1 MKVSLD
7 CQTFGFYQKVSKS
20 GWQQA
25 SNKQKVHSIGQNA
38 WFSAH
43 SIGQNCLIFMRSPVC
58 IDCSL
63 SVNFFC
69 TRFKLLFVAA
79 ISTWFFRVMALV
91 SSFWEKWN
99 VTFLKNYADFIVE
112 IWKKADTFEELCRLL
127 GWNLL
132 KNQHF
137 CKIMPIT
144 WLKFEKNVS
153 ILRDS
158 CRFHASN
165 LFEISPFQ
173 K

>member
-91 SSFWEKWN
+91 
-99 VTFLKNYADFIVE
+99 FIVLRE
-112 IWKKADTFEELCRLL
+112 MKCYIFEELCRFHR
-127 GWNLL
+127 WNL
-132 KNQHF
+132 KKSGHF
-137 CKIMPIT
+137 WGIMSIT
-144 WLKFEKNVS
+144 WLKFAKKPTF
-153 ILRDS
+153 L
-158 CRFHASN
+158 
-165 LFEISPFQ
+165 
-173 K
+173 